1 MYLRDATGGRLK
13 RAGADGLID
22 HIPAE
27 DADLFIQVHDTA
39 FAGGQ
44 EHFFRLEI
52 TTGSHIDFVYPPVL
66 SDLKESAVTLYGRNL
81 PNSVPSSK
89 RERTASRLKNWLFV
103 LWIWLGPRCRV
114 VSFCLPHQSFWTEA
128 FTAWHPDRR

>member
-22 HIPAE
+22 HIPAR

-89 RERTASRLKNWLFV
+89 KGADGQSLEKLVVRAGDLARTALPGGVILPPASIV
-103 LWIWLGPRCRV
+103 LDGGVYLSLI
-114 VSFCLPHQSFWTEA
+114 HI
-128 FTAWHPDRR
+128 